1 MNETLKQ
8 RLVGALI
15 LVALGVVFWPI
26 IFVQPAQQ
34 PEAQIQSIPPRP
46 DVSSAPLPAPKSEG
60 LRGSPSIEAAS
71 GPEPVQPV
79 QDDVRLPDVSAQ
91 AVEKGAVKQPSADAA
106 VRREAPKPLAI
117 DDDGVPL
124 AFILQVVTVSSAEK
138 ADDVRG
144 RLQELGH
151 KAYVKKVMRNGAT
164 LHRVYIGPKFERAKL
179 EKLQPR
185 IDQAFGVNSMVV
197 RYLP

>member
-34 PEAQIQSIPPRP
+34 PQAQIESIPPRP
-46 DVSSAPLPAPKSEG
+46 SVSTVPLQAPDSSG
-60 LRGSPSIEAAS
+60 LRGSPDIAAAQT
-71 GPEPVQPV
+71 PEPVQPV
-79 QDDVRLPDVSAQ
+79 QKDVKPQAEAEDDP
-91 AVEKGAVKQPSADAA
+91 AVKSPKPQPTTP
-106 VRREAPKPLAI
+106 VRREAPQPLAI
-117 DDDGVPL
+117 DGDGVPL
-124 AFILQVVTVSSAEK
+124 AFILQVVTVSDSAK
-138 ADDVRG
+138 AEGIRA
-144 RLQELGH
+144 RLERLGH
-151 KAYVKKVMRNGAT
+151 KAYIKKVAGNGAT

-179 EKLQPR
+179 EKLKPG
-185 IDQAFGVNSMVV
+185 IDETFGVSSMVV

>member
-34 PEAQIQSIPPRP
+34 PQATIESIPPRP
-46 DVSSAPLPAPKSEG
+46 TVSSEPLEAPGAQG
-60 LRGSPSIEAAS
+60 LRRSPPLSAS
-71 GPEPVQPV
+71 TTPEPLQPV
-79 QDDVRLPDVSAQ
+79 QDTVQVPSASPG
-91 AVEKGAVKQPSADAA
+91 AIEKGVSSRGADAA
-106 VRREAPKPLAI
+106 VRAEAPKPLAI

-124 AFILQVVTVSSAEK
+124 AFILQVVTVSNAEK
-138 ADDVRG
+138 AKEVRAK
-144 RLQELGH
+144 LQELGH
-151 KAYVKKVMRNGAT
+151 KAYVKKVVRNGAT

-179 EKLQPR
+179 EKLQAG
-185 IDQAFGVNSMVV
+185 IDKAFGVNSMVV